1 MILAGGYG
9 SRLSEETMDRPKP
22 MVEIGGRPIL
32 WHIMK
37 TFSLYGYNEFVL
49 CLGYKGHMIKEYF
62 SNYFLHLSDITV
74 DLSDNTI
81 SYHRSNAEPW
91 QVTMVDTGIDTMTGG
106 RIKRVERFLDGE
118 RFMMTYGDGLIN
130 MDLNSLVNAHV
141 DSGKRATVTAVQPRG
156 RFGALT
162 IGEENT
168 VDSFLEK
175 PKGDGDW
182 INGGF
187 FVLEPEVLDYIDSDA
202 SIWEQAPLENLA
214 AEGELNAYRHT
225 GFWMPMDTLRDKREL
240 DEMCRSGNAPWMI
253 W

>member
-130 MDLNSLVNAHV
+130 MDLNSLVSAHV

-202 SIWEQAPLENLA
+202 SVWEQAPLENLA

>member
-9 SRLSEETMDRPKP
+9 SRLSEETLDRPKP

-130 MDLNSLVNAHV
+130 MDLNSLVSAHV

-162 IGEENT
+162 IGQENT

-187 FVLEPEVLDYIDSDA
+187 FVLEPEVLDYINSDA
-202 SIWEQAPLENLA
+202 SVWEQAPLENLA

-240 DEMCRSGNAPWMI
+240 DEMCRSGNAPWMV